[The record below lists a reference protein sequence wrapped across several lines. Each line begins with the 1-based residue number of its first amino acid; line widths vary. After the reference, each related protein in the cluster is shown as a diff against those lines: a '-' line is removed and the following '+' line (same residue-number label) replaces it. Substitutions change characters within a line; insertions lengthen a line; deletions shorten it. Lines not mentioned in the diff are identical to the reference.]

1 MILASRPRSNVEKK
15 INLKSFDGQN
25 SNEIEPYDLRPFLR
39 RKSVVALN
47 FSLTDLSKFIFGKKG
62 QLIGFCVFRV
72 LFGQFFSVTKL

>member
-47 FSLTDLSKFIFGKKG
+47 FSFMIIRVNTGINMQTIEKFHG
-62 QLIGFCVFRV
+62 FRV
-72 LFGQFFSVTKL
+72 KL